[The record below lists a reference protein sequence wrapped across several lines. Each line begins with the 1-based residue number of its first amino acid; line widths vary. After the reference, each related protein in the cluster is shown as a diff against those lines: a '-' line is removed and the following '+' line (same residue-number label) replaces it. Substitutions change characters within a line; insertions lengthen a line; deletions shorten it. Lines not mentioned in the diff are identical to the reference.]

1 MTMSQRADKKKM
13 HLLGFLLN
21 GMVSHM
27 QGVWKHPRHHQNYP
41 GGFARPEMWQDTGRI
56 LEQGKFDGL
65 FLADV
70 LAPYQNFGGN
80 SDSTLRHAA
89 QWPVHD
95 PAAVVPIIACATERL
110 GIGLTLSTS
119 FVPPYHIARQ
129 LSTLEHLT
137 QNRVGWNVVTS
148 YSQADFQAMGMES
161 MVAPDER
168 YARAEEFIQIC
179 NELWDAYD
187 DGAIVRDVETGVFAD
202 PAKVREVNF
211 SGQYLRCKTRPHTL
225 PLSPNRRPV
234 IWQAGASPPGRA
246 FAARHADAVFQVAPN
261 AAAMRPYADDIRS
274 RVENEG
280 RDPNLIKIIFGAQTV
295 VAESRAEAQEKHDE
309 LRDAMA
315 MESVLTMMSGHMGP
329 DFSTFDLDKDISE
342 ASTDPALQGVRSA
355 VETILNLQDG
365 DNDPITLRQVAYY
378 YGMAVLTPILV
389 GTAEDI
395 ADELEHLL
403 DDGGG
408 DGFMLF
414 STYVPD
420 CYREF
425 CDLVVPELQRRG
437 RFREDYSGKTL
448 RHHLTEY

>member
-1 MTMSQRADKKKM
+1 M
-13 HLLGFLLN
+13 
-21 GMVSHM
+21 
-27 QGVWKHPRHHQNYP
+27 
-41 GGFARPEMWQDTGRI
+41 
-56 LEQGKFDGL
+56 L
-65 FLADV
+65 FETRVEYVPCVA
-70 LAPYQNFGGN
+70 AFGIN
-80 SDSTLRHAA
+80 VHRR
-89 QWPVHD
+89 PVHD
-95 PAAVVPIIACATERL
+95 PAALVPIIACATEHL

-137 QNRVGWNVVTS
+137 GNRVGWNVVTS

-179 NELWDAYD
+179 HELWDAYD

-202 PAKVREVNF
+202 PAKIREVNYN
-211 SGQYLRCKTRPHTL
+211 GKYLRCKTRPHTL
-225 PLSPNRRPV
+225 PLNPNRRPV
-234 IWQAGASPPGRA
+234 IWQAGASPAGRA
-246 FAARHADAVFQVAPN
+246 FAARYADSVFQVAPN
-261 AAAMRPYADDIRS
+261 APAMRPYADDIRS

-280 RDPNLIKIIFGAQTV
+280 RDPNEIKIIFGAQTV
-295 VAESRAEAQEKHDE
+295 VAESRTQAQEKHDE

-315 MESVLTMMSGHMGP
+315 MDSVLTMMSGHMGP

-355 VETILNLQDG
+355 VETILNIQDG
-365 DNDPITLRQVAYY
+365 DNDPITLKRVAYY

-408 DGFMLF
+408 DGFMLL

-425 CDLVVPELQRRG
+425 CDFVVPELQRRG
-437 RFREDYSGKTL
+437 RFRKAYSGKTL

>member
-1 MTMSQRADKKKM
+1 M
-13 HLLGFLLN
+13 
-21 GMVSHM
+21 
-27 QGVWKHPRHHQNYP
+27 
-41 GGFARPEMWQDTGRI
+41 
-56 LEQGKFDGL
+56 
-65 FLADV
+65 
-70 LAPYQNFGGN
+70 
-80 SDSTLRHAA
+80 
-89 QWPVHD
+89 
-95 PAAVVPIIACATERL
+95 
-110 GIGLTLSTS
+110 TLSTS

-137 QNRVGWNVVTS
+137 GNRVGWNVVTS

-179 NELWDAYD
+179 HELWDAYD

-202 PAKVREVNF
+202 PAKIREINYN
-211 SGQYLRCKTRPHTL
+211 GKYLRCKTRPHTL

-234 IWQAGASPPGRA
+234 IWQAGASPAGHA
-246 FAARHADAVFQVAPN
+246 FAARYADSVFQVAPN
-261 AAAMRPYADDIRS
+261 AQAMRPYADDIRS

-280 RDPNLIKIIFGAQTV
+280 RDPNEIKIIFGAQTV
-295 VAESRAEAQEKHDE
+295 VAESRAQAQEKHDE

-315 MESVLTMMSGHMGP
+315 MDSVLTMMSGHMGP

-355 VETILNLQDG
+355 VETILNIQDG
-365 DNDPITLRQVAYY
+365 DNDPITLKQVAYY

-389 GTAEDI
+389 GTAKDI

-408 DGFMLF
+408 DGFMLL

-425 CDLVVPELQRRG
+425 CDFVVPELQRRG
-437 RFREDYSGKTL
+437 RFRKAYSGKTL